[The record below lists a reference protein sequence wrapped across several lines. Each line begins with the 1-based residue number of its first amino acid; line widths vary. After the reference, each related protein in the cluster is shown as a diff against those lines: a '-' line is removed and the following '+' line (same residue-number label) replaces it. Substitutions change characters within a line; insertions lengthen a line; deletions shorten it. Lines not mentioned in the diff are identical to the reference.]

1 MPEPL
6 TLTEGQDFTLTR
18 LASPEVG
25 DTMARHYLS
34 STTMNVK
41 EIAYAMGFPDQ
52 STFGR
57 YFKSACGM
65 SPADFR
71 SSARAGRK
79 A

>member
-25 DTMARHYLS
+25 DTM
-34 STTMNVK
+34 
-41 EIAYAMGFPDQ
+41 GFPDQ

-71 SSARAGRK
+71 SSVRAGRK

>member
-57 YFKSACGM
+57 YL
-65 SPADFR
+65 PADFR